1 MLGGMRINREKSE
14 NKYKRNEYR
23 YFIEANFLEVN
34 WLFVLTYSKNV
45 NASER
50 HNSFRYYFP
59 KPFFDDYNIIING
72 KSFSDQPIDSD
83 IKPYDKVRKVITRQG
98 EDYTTGCL

>member
-1 MLGGMRINREKSE
+1 M
-14 NKYKRNEYR
+14 
-23 YFIEANFLEVN
+23 
-34 WLFVLTYSKNV
+34 FVLTYSKNV

-98 EDYTTGCL
+98 EDYTTDVCKTFYRLVAVDLSKKKKN

>member
-1 MLGGMRINREKSE
+1 MLRKGIIRLGIIFQN
-14 NKYKRNEYR
+14 
-23 YFIEANFLEVN
+23 L
-34 WLFVLTYSKNV
+34 
-45 NASER
+45 
-50 HNSFRYYFP
+50 
-59 KPFFDDYNIIING
+59 FFDDYNIIING